1 MLLAVFASLTLGTA
15 SANART
21 KPKLKL
27 TARPAVV
34 APAAMLTVSGRI
46 KGRVPGARR
55 ALKVVLEERRGRRWR
70 SRAAVRPT
78 RRLTFVTRWRVP
90 QATGRR
96 TMRLRLLKR
105 RRVLAVSAR
114 WHVRVRR
121 PATGGPPIPPP
132 GPPAPGGPSQRQTQ
146 VLAPGAIEAAPAP
159 GASGVLRVS
168 GHVAVKSGDVLAS
181 GIGAAAPYGFLLKV
195 LGVGYEGGD
204 TVIAVTPATL
214 LEAVPA
220 GEIHETLRLG
230 STAMRSSANRRRF
243 SKVVKCTA
251 GGEVSIEGFAG
262 LGSPQIDIDAD
273 WGGWLPPRV
282 NSVEVTGSL
291 TASAEASAAVTGSA
305 SCDVGP
311 IKILETRLPPV
322 AFSVFGIPVVVAP
335 EFGVEL
341 SGVGSV
347 EASVGTSVS
356 ASLTAR
362 AGARYA
368 NGRLTPIAD
377 LDEDFDFQP
386 PQPQAAAHVEATLAS
401 ELDVKFY
408 GVGGPELGFNA
419 GLELNANPWAV
430 PWWALEAPISV
441 TAGLE
446 IELLDLEIEPITVY
460 EKTFPLA
467 EGGVFSN
474 PVYPE
479 YRGWF
484 AYETS
489 HSADDFGSQV
499 FAVESGW
506 WADIDRASGDVVLHE
521 SIYRR
526 TTAECYLRESAVIVD
541 GEGIVSALPAE
552 FSGPDGSTGPGVLF
566 DLGTSSLSPATSASQ
581 DNCESPEISTGMGGS
596 ALDEYLTTAPAEYQN
611 PPETISALVH
621 YPNPTGSV
629 RWQFCLSRSTTD
641 TDGDGLPDEVD
652 LAPGQAA
659 PPAQLGIPGGP
670 PEREPIATVLVGPAE
685 RGIPS
690 CPAGG

>member
-368 NGRLTPIAD
+368 NGRLSPIAD
-377 LDEDFDFQP
+377 LEEDFDFQP

-419 GLELNANPWAV
+419 GLELNANPSAV

-474 PVYPE
+474 PTFEE
-479 YRGWF
+479 YRGWL
-484 AYETS
+484 AYETFHDS
-489 HSADDFGSQV
+489 LDAGWHDFS
-499 FAVESGW
+499 VESGW
-506 WADIDRASGDVVLHE
+506 WADVDRASGDVVVHE
-521 SIYRR
+521 SLY
-526 TTAECYLRESAVIVD
+526 TMTSGGCYLRGGAGILDGVGEVTVIA
-541 GEGIVSALPAE
+541 SE
-552 FSGPDGSTGPGVLF
+552 FTHPDGATEPGLWF
-566 DLGTSSLSPATSASQ
+566 DLDTTSRSPSMSVLQEECGAPQIT
-581 DNCESPEISTGMGGS
+581 PGMIGS
-596 ALDEYLTTAPAEYQN
+596 ALEEYRTTVPADYQN
-611 PPETISALVH
+611 PPATISANLNF
-621 YPNPTGSV
+621 PSAGV
-629 RWQFCLSRSTTD
+629 RWHFCLSRSTTD